1 MDTIN
6 IIDAKINE
14 IEYKIRRESKNVK
27 LTRKQCEQM
36 AKNLSKNG
44 RKKIWKEKKVTT
56 VVVTFFIKK
65 HS

>member
-44 RKKIWKEKKVTT
+44 RKKI
-56 VVVTFFIKK
+56 
-65 HS
+65 